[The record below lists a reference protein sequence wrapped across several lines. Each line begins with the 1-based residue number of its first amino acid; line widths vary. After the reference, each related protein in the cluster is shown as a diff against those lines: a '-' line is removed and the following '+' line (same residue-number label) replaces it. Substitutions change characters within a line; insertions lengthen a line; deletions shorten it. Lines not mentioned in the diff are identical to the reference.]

1 MSAGREVEGAVHNL
15 RPSFLT
21 PRRPLPSQNGTLAS
35 EVAGNSGCIK
45 LAQILGLKEKIG
57 HADSNRSD
65 PLDSNR
71 EHSSSMLRTLSK
83 RTTVSDTAPVGI
95 YIPAPRE
102 GDDAAAR
109 ALLTEELGV
118 IFEGI
123 NQMHLLPAA
132 VMWCLQQGAENL
144 NDVMEDESCVE
155 DLADLL
161 NMPRLK
167 RSKFVTRMT
176 PPSRMEQLPL

>member
-1 MSAGREVEGAVHNL
+1 M
-15 RPSFLT
+15 
-21 PRRPLPSQNGTLAS
+21 
-35 EVAGNSGCIK
+35 AGNSGCIK
-45 LAQILGLKEKIG
+45 LAQMLGLKEKTGITE
-57 HADSNRSD
+57 SNRSD
-65 PLDSNR
+65 TFDSNR
-71 EHSSSMLRTLSK
+71 ELSSSMLRTLSK
-83 RTTVSDTAPVGI
+83 RTTVSDTHRVGI
-95 YIPAPRE
+95 AIPIAPE
-102 GDDAAAR
+102 GENAAAR
-109 ALLTEELGV
+109 AVLTEELKA

-123 NQMHLLPAA
+123 NQTHLLPAA

-167 RSKFVTRMT
+167 RSKFITRMT